1 MEGAC
6 DKRKER
12 TLGAGPNGRLK
23 INMEQREQAA
33 LLRLQGRRDIDESPD
48 LRDQRL
54 VT

>member
-1 MEGAC
+1 
-6 DKRKER
+6 
-12 TLGAGPNGRLK
+12 
-23 INMEQREQAA
+23 MEQGEQAA